1 MAEGSNRRIA
11 ALALPLV
18 AAGVLASASCYRLT
32 ATKTGSIVK
41 DASREQGKTVT
52 VWGTVKERI
61 DLPRLRC
68 YLLDDGSGTIAV
80 VTTGRLPQVGDKVHA
95 RGRVTPALTIGR
107 QQFVAVVEPPRPAP
121 TPRRQPPRDAVPPS

>member
-1 MAEGSNRRIA
+1 MADGSNRRISVV
-11 ALALPLV
+11 ALLLV
-18 AAGVLASASCYRLT
+18 VAGVLAAASCYRLT

-41 DASREQGKTVT
+41 DASRYDGTTVT

-61 DLPRLRC
+61 DLPRLKC

-80 VTTGRLPQVGDKVHA
+80 VTTGRLPLVGDKMHA
-95 RGRVTPALTIGR
+95 RGRVKKVLTIGR

-121 TPRRQPPRDAVPPS
+121 TPMRQPPRGGIQPS